1 MDKKMYRYIVL
12 LLIVVL
18 ILIFSFWFINIL
30 TGGTKLS
37 YVSLEEKLV
46 VAAKKYVE
54 DNKSVLPSEVGTSST
69 ISSTVLINNNYID
82 DLSSYISDS
91 SVNCN
96 GKVEIYKVEDGY
108 YNYTPVLSCGNKYNS
123 IKLSDKVLLDNN
135 YGVVSEDGLYERVD
149 GEFVTDYSDL
159 GNSSE
164 SVEYVFRGDNVNNFV
179 KIDENVWRIVSIN
192 DVGDMLLIFSGSLQK
207 PIAWDDRY
215 NEDVNKNHG
224 INNYEYN
231 GLKSRA
237 MESVINF
244 YEGNTTLVDS
254 NDYKVEYSE
263 KTRYLTVPMNLC
275 IGKRSLTDADDS
287 GSIECK
293 KILENQY
300 VGLLP
305 AYYYM
310 SASLDS
316 NCDSIVSKNC
326 GNYNYLSY
334 FNDDWWLLTAN
345 SDNTNEAY
353 FVSKKV
359 AESDLCR
366 IKKSIRPIIM
376 LGSRVIYD
384 SGSGTENDPYIV
396 KFY

>member
-91 SVNCN
+91 SINCN

-135 YGVVSEDGLYERVD
+135 YGVVSGDGLYERAN
-149 GEFVTDYSDL
+149 GIFVTDYNEL
-159 GNSSE
+159 GRESE
-164 SVEYVFRGDNVNNFV
+164 NYEYVFRGDSVNNFV
-179 KIDENVWRIVSIN
+179 KIDENIWRIVAIKSN
-192 DVGDMLLIFSGSLQK
+192 GDMLLIYTGSTQK
-207 PIAWDDRY
+207 PSVWDDRY
-215 NEDVNKNHG
+215 NEDVNKNQG

-231 GLKSRA
+231 DIKSRA
-237 MESVINF
+237 MESVLNF
-244 YEGNTTLVDS
+244 YDGKLTLM
-254 NDYKVEYSE
+254 NKEEYSLNT
-263 KTRYLTVPMNLC
+263 KYLTVPMDLC
-275 IGKRSLTDADDS
+275 IGKRSTEDS
-287 GSIECK
+287 DFSGEIECSL
-293 KILENQY
+293 ILKNQY

-316 NCDSIVSKNC
+316 GCNSTISKNC

-334 FNDDWWLLTAN
+334 FGDYWWLLTAN
-345 SDNTNEAY
+345 SENTNEAFY
-353 FVSKKV
+353 ISNKFIASTLCSSKN
-359 AESDLCR
+359 
-366 IKKSIRPIIM
+366 SIRPIIM
-376 LGSRVIYD
+376 LGSRAVYD
-384 SGSGTENDPYIV
+384 SGIGTEDEPYMI
-396 KFY
+396 KIF

>member
-91 SVNCN
+91 SINCN

-135 YGVVSEDGLYERVD
+135 YGVVSGDGLYERAN
-149 GEFVTDYSDL
+149 GIFVTDYNEL
-159 GNSSE
+159 GRESE
-164 SVEYVFRGDNVNNFV
+164 NYEYVFRGDSVNNFV
-179 KIDENVWRIVSIN
+179 KIDENIWRIVAIKSN
-192 DVGDMLLIFSGSLQK
+192 GDMLLIYTGSTQK
-207 PIAWDDRY
+207 PSVWDDRY
-215 NEDVNKNHG
+215 NEDVNKNQG

-231 GLKSRA
+231 DIKSRA
-237 MESVINF
+237 MESVLNF
-244 YEGNTTLVDS
+244 YDGKLTLM
-254 NDYKVEYSE
+254 NKEEYSLNT
-263 KTRYLTVPMNLC
+263 KYLTVPMDLC
-275 IGKRSLTDADDS
+275 IGKRSTEDS
-287 GSIECK
+287 DFSGEIECSL
-293 KILENQY
+293 ILKNQY

-316 NCDSIVSKNC
+316 GCNSTISKNC

-334 FNDDWWLLTAN
+334 FGDYWWLLTAN
-345 SDNTNEAY
+345 SENTNEAFY
-353 FVSKKV
+353 ISNKFIASTLCSSKN
-359 AESDLCR
+359 
-366 IKKSIRPIIM
+366 SIRPIIM
-376 LGSRVIYD
+376 LGSRAAYD
-384 SGSGTENDPYIV
+384 SGIGTEDEPYMI
-396 KFY
+396 KIF

>member
-54 DNKSVLPSEVGTSST
+54 DNKSVLPSEIGTSST

-91 SVNCN
+91 SINCN

-135 YGVVSEDGLYERVD
+135 YGVVSGDGLYERAN
-149 GEFVTDYSDL
+149 GIFVTDYNEL
-159 GNSSE
+159 GRESE
-164 SVEYVFRGDNVNNFV
+164 NYEYVFRGDSVNNFV
-179 KIDENVWRIVSIN
+179 KIDENIWRIVAIKSN
-192 DVGDMLLIFSGSLQK
+192 GDMLLIYTGSTQK
-207 PIAWDDRY
+207 PSVWDDRY
-215 NEDVNKNHG
+215 NEDVNKNQG

-231 GLKSRA
+231 DIKSRA
-237 MESVINF
+237 MDSVLNF
-244 YEGNTTLVDS
+244 YDGKLTLM
-254 NDYKVEYSE
+254 NKEEYSLNT
-263 KTRYLTVPMNLC
+263 KYLTVPMDLC
-275 IGKRSLTDADDS
+275 IGKRSTEDS
-287 GSIECK
+287 DFSGEIECSL
-293 KILENQY
+293 ILKNQY

-316 NCDSIVSKNC
+316 GCNSTISKNC

-334 FNDDWWLLTAN
+334 FGDYWWLLTAN
-345 SDNTNEAY
+345 SENTNEAFY
-353 FVSKKV
+353 ISNKFIASTLCSSKN
-359 AESDLCR
+359 
-366 IKKSIRPIIM
+366 SIRPIIM
-376 LGSRVIYD
+376 LGSRAVYD
-384 SGSGTENDPYIV
+384 SGIGTEDEPYMI
-396 KFY
+396 KIF

>member
-54 DNKSVLPSEVGTSST
+54 DNKSVLPSEIGTSST

-91 SVNCN
+91 SINCN

-135 YGVVSEDGLYERVD
+135 YGVVSGDGLYERAN
-149 GEFVTDYSDL
+149 GIFVTDYNEL
-159 GNSSE
+159 GRESE
-164 SVEYVFRGDNVNNFV
+164 NYEYVFRGDSVNNFV
-179 KIDENVWRIVSIN
+179 KIDENIWRIVAIKSN
-192 DVGDMLLIFSGSLQK
+192 GDMLLIYTGSTQK
-207 PIAWDDRY
+207 PSVWDDRY
-215 NEDVNKNHG
+215 NEDVNKNQG

-231 GLKSRA
+231 DIKSRA
-237 MESVINF
+237 MESVLNF
-244 YEGNTTLVDS
+244 YDGKLTLM
-254 NDYKVEYSE
+254 NKEEYSLNT
-263 KTRYLTVPMNLC
+263 KYLTVPMDLC
-275 IGKRSLTDADDS
+275 IGKRSTEDS
-287 GSIECK
+287 DFSGEIECSL
-293 KILENQY
+293 ILKNQY

-316 NCDSIVSKNC
+316 GCNSTISKNC

-334 FNDDWWLLTAN
+334 FGDYWWLLTAN
-345 SDNTNEAY
+345 SENTNEAFY
-353 FVSKKV
+353 ISNKFIASTLCSSKN
-359 AESDLCR
+359 
-366 IKKSIRPIIM
+366 SIRPIIM
-376 LGSRVIYD
+376 LGSRAVYD
-384 SGSGTENDPYIV
+384 SGIGTEDEPYMI
-396 KFY
+396 KIF